1 MKQKLTMLIV
11 SLISAL
17 VFVPSASA
25 VTVPQF
31 PSCLNPQG
39 SVIASYN
46 SGVHGIVGSSGTF
59 TGADKVYAVDA
70 IRIVQCF
77 CPDNGPAIQTNWL
90 KASDMTDTDVEI
102 LKNSGWYFVP
112 NGAAWG
118 LDNAPYLAKNSN
130 YTCKSTANGTS
141 SSTGGGSS
149 SSSSSSS
156 SSTGGASNDLGSKV
170 LGLAFT
176 GSSEYIYK
184 LWLYGLVALLLGVWI
199 KRFNARKKSSQ

>member
-59 TGADKVYAVDA
+59 TGADKVYAVDE

-77 CPDNGPAIQTNWL
+77 CQDNGPDIQTN
-90 KASDMTDTDVEI
+90 
-102 LKNSGWYFVP
+102 
-112 NGAAWG
+112 
-118 LDNAPYLAKNSN
+118 
-130 YTCKSTANGTS
+130 
-141 SSTGGGSS
+141 
-149 SSSSSSS
+149 
-156 SSTGGASNDLGSKV
+156 
-170 LGLAFT
+170 
-176 GSSEYIYK
+176 
-184 LWLYGLVALLLGVWI
+184 
-199 KRFNARKKSSQ
+199 